1 MQILKKAF
9 GEYVTN
15 CYILKGEQ
23 GDLVIDPGQGSFDWV
38 MQNTGK
44 IAAVLNTHGHF
55 DHVYDDAKLQRMG
68 AKIYI
73 HESDAFMLRA
83 DPFETMPEP
92 IEADVLIKGQEQSLE
107 IAGFN
112 VKFSLFAGH
121 TPGSC
126 MIEVDGV
133 IFSGDVIFKGSIGRW
148 DFPFSSGEQMR
159 ESLHKILQIKGDFTL
174 YPGHGANT
182 SLQAERQN
190 LKYFLQLF
198 ER

>member
-9 GEYVTN
+9 GEYATN

-55 DHVYDDAKLQRMG
+55 DHVYDDAKLQRAG

-92 IEADVLIKGQEQSLE
+92 IEADVLVKGQEQSFE

-148 DFPFSSGEQMR
+148 DFPFSSGMQMR

-174 YPGHGANT
+174 YPGHGPNT
-182 SLQAERQN
+182 SLAAERQN

>member
-1 MQILKKAF
+1 MKILTKAF

-15 CYILKGEQ
+15 CYILKGER
-23 GDLVIDPGQGSFDWV
+23 GDLVIDPGEGSFDWV

-55 DHVYDDAKLQRMG
+55 DHVYDDAKLQRAG

-73 HESDAFMLRA
+73 HEEDAFMLRA

-92 IEADVLIKGQEQSLE
+92 IEADVLVKGQEQSLE

-112 VKFSLFAGH
+112 VKFNLFAGH

-126 MIEVDGV
+126 MIEAGGV

-174 YPGHGANT
+174 YPGHGPNT
-182 SLQAERQN
+182 SLAAERQN

>member
-9 GEYVTN
+9 GEYATN

-73 HESDAFMLRA
+73 HEDDAFMLRA

-92 IEADVLIKGQEQSLE
+92 IEADVLIKGQEQSFE

-148 DFPFSSGEQMR
+148 DFLFSSGAQMR

-174 YPGHGANT
+174 YPGHGPNT

>member
-9 GEYVTN
+9 GEYATN

-23 GDLVIDPGQGSFDWV
+23 GDLVIDPGEGSFDWV

-55 DHVYDDAKLQRMG
+55 DHVYDDAKLQRAG

-83 DPFETMPEP
+83 DPFGTMPES
-92 IEADVLIKGQEQSLE
+92 IEADVLIKGQEQSFE

-112 VKFSLFAGH
+112 VKFSLFVGH

-148 DFPFSSGEQMR
+148 DFPFSSGAQMR
-159 ESLHKILQIKGDFTL
+159 ESLHKILQIKGDFAL
-174 YPGHGANT
+174 YPGHGPNT

>member
-1 MQILKKAF
+1 MQILKRAF
-9 GEYVTN
+9 GEYATN

-23 GDLVIDPGQGSFDWV
+23 GDLVIDPGEGSFDWV

-55 DHVYDDAKLQRMG
+55 DHVYDDAKLQRAG

-73 HESDAFMLRA
+73 HEEDAFMLRA
-83 DPFETMPEP
+83 DPFETLQEP
-92 IEADVLIKGQEQSLE
+92 LQPDVLVSDGQEFVLG
-107 IAGFN
+107 GFN
-112 VKFSLFAGH
+112 VKFHLFAGH

-126 MIEVDGV
+126 MIEAGGA

-148 DFPFSSGEQMR
+148 DFPFSNGEQMR
-159 ESLHKILQIKGDFTL
+159 ESLHKILQIKGDFAL
-174 YPGHGANT
+174 YPGHGPNT

-190 LKYFLQLF
+190 LKYFLQLLK
-198 ER
+198 R

>member
-1 MQILKKAF
+1 MQILKRAF

-15 CYILKGEQ
+15 CYILKGER

-44 IAAVLNTHGHF
+44 IVAVLNTHGHY
-55 DHVYDDAKLQRMG
+55 DHIYDDAKLQRMG

-83 DPFETMPEP
+83 DPFETMPES

-126 MIEVDGV
+126 MIEAGGV

-174 YPGHGANT
+174 YPGHGPNT
-182 SLQAERQN
+182 SLAAERQN

>member
-15 CYILKGEQ
+15 CYILKGER
-23 GDLVIDPGQGSFDWV
+23 GDLVIDPGEGSFDWV

-55 DHVYDDAKLQRMG
+55 DHVYDDAKLQRTG

-73 HESDAFMLRA
+73 HEEDAFMLRA
-83 DPFETMPEP
+83 DPFETMPES
-92 IEADVLIKGQEQSLE
+92 IEADVLVKGQEQSLE

-126 MIEVDGV
+126 MIEAGGV

-148 DFPFSSGEQMR
+148 DFPFSSGAQMR

-174 YPGHGANT
+174 YPGHGPNT
-182 SLQAERQN
+182 SLAAERQN

>member
-9 GEYVTN
+9 GEYATN

-23 GDLVIDPGQGSFDWV
+23 GDLVIDPGEGSFDWV

-55 DHVYDDAKLQRMG
+55 DHVYDDAKLQRAG

-73 HESDAFMLRA
+73 HEEDAFMLRA
-83 DPFETMPEP
+83 DPFETLQEP
-92 IEADVLIKGQEQSLE
+92 LQPDVLVSDGQEFVLG
-107 IAGFN
+107 GFN
-112 VKFSLFAGH
+112 VKFHLFAGH

-126 MIEVDGV
+126 MIEAGGA

-148 DFPFSSGEQMR
+148 DFPFSNGEQMR
-159 ESLHKILQIKGDFTL
+159 ESLHKILQIKGDFAL
-174 YPGHGANT
+174 YPGHGPNT

-190 LKYFLQLF
+190 LKYFLQLLK
-198 ER
+198 R

>member
-9 GEYVTN
+9 GEYATN

-55 DHVYDDAKLQRMG
+55 DHVYDDAKLQRAG

-73 HESDAFMLRA
+73 HEEDAFMLRA

-92 IEADVLIKGQEQSLE
+92 IEADMLIKGQEQSFE

-112 VKFSLFAGH
+112 IKFSLFAGH

-126 MIEVDGV
+126 MIEAGGV

-148 DFPFSSGEQMR
+148 DFPFSSGAQMR
-159 ESLHKILQIKGDFTL
+159 ESLHKILQIEGDFTL
-174 YPGHGANT
+174 YPGHGPNT
-182 SLQAERQN
+182 SLAAERQN

>member
-9 GEYVTN
+9 SEYATN

-73 HESDAFMLRA
+73 HEDDAFMLRT

-126 MIEVDGV
+126 MIEAGGV
-133 IFSGDVIFKGSIGRW
+133 IFSGDVIFRGSIGRW
-148 DFPFSSGEQMR
+148 DFPFSSGAQMR
-159 ESLHKILQIKGDFTL
+159 ESLHKILQIEGDFTL
-174 YPGHGANT
+174 YPGHGPNT
-182 SLQAERQN
+182 SLAAERQN

>member
-23 GDLVIDPGQGSFDWV
+23 SDLVIDPGEGSFDWV

-55 DHVYDDAKLQRMG
+55 DHVYDDAKLQRTG

-92 IEADVLIKGQEQSLE
+92 IEADVLVKGQEQSFE

-126 MIEVDGV
+126 MIEAGGA

-148 DFPFSSGEQMR
+148 DFPFSNGEQMR
-159 ESLHKILQIKGDFTL
+159 ASLHKILQIEGDFTL
-174 YPGHGANT
+174 YPGHGPNT
-182 SLQAERQN
+182 SLQAEKQN

>member
-23 GDLVIDPGQGSFDWV
+23 GDLVIDPGEGSFDWV

-55 DHVYDDAKLQRMG
+55 DHVYDDAKLQRAG

-73 HESDAFMLRA
+73 HEDDAFMLRA
-83 DPFETMPEP
+83 DPFETMPES
-92 IEADVLIKGQEQSLE
+92 IEADVLIKGQEQSFE

-126 MIEVDGV
+126 MIEVGGV

-148 DFPFSSGEQMR
+148 DFPFSSGEQMK
-159 ESLHKILQIKGDFTL
+159 ESLHKILQIEGDFTL
-174 YPGHGANT
+174 YPGHGPNT

>member
-23 GDLVIDPGQGSFDWV
+23 SDLVIDPGEGSFDWV

-55 DHVYDDAKLQRMG
+55 DHVYDDVKLQRAG

-92 IEADVLIKGQEQSLE
+92 IEADVLVKGQEQSFE

-126 MIEVDGV
+126 MIEAGGV

-148 DFPFSSGEQMR
+148 DFPFSSGAQMR

-174 YPGHGANT
+174 YPGHGPNT
-182 SLQAERQN
+182 SLQAEKQN
-190 LKYFLQLF
+190 LKYFLQLLK
-198 ER
+198 R

>member
-9 GEYVTN
+9 GDYMTN

-44 IAAVLNTHGHF
+44 IAAVLNTHGHY

-73 HESDAFMLRA
+73 HEEDAFMLRA

-92 IEADVLIKGQEQSLE
+92 IEADVLVKGQEQSLE

-133 IFSGDVIFKGSIGRW
+133 VFSGDVIFKGSIGRW
-148 DFPFSSGEQMR
+148 DFPFSSGAQMK

-174 YPGHGANT
+174 YPGHGPNT
-182 SLQAERQN
+182 SLAAERQN

>member
-9 GEYVTN
+9 GEYATN

-23 GDLVIDPGQGSFDWV
+23 GDLVIDPGEGSFDWV

-55 DHVYDDAKLQRMG
+55 DHVYDDAKLQRAG

-92 IEADVLIKGQEQSLE
+92 IEADVLVKGQEQSFE

-126 MIEVDGV
+126 MIEAGGV

-148 DFPFSSGEQMR
+148 DFPFSSGAQMR

-174 YPGHGANT
+174 YPGHGPNT
-182 SLQAERQN
+182 SLAAERQN

>member
-1 MQILKKAF
+1 MQILKRAF

-15 CYILKGEQ
+15 CYILKGER
-23 GDLVIDPGQGSFDWV
+23 GDLVIDPGEGSFDWV

-55 DHVYDDAKLQRMG
+55 DHVYDDAKLQRAG

-73 HESDAFMLRA
+73 HEDDAFMLRA
-83 DPFETMPEP
+83 DPFETMPES

-148 DFPFSSGEQMR
+148 DFPFSSGAQMK

-174 YPGHGANT
+174 YPGHGPNT
-182 SLQAERQN
+182 SLAAERQN

>member
-15 CYILKGEQ
+15 CYILKGER
-23 GDLVIDPGQGSFDWV
+23 GDLVIDPGEGSFDWV

-44 IAAVLNTHGHF
+44 IVAVLNTHGHF
-55 DHVYDDAKLQRMG
+55 DHVYDDAKLQRAG

-73 HESDAFMLRA
+73 HEEDAFMLRA
-83 DPFETMPEP
+83 DPFETMPES
-92 IEADVLIKGQEQSLE
+92 IEADVLIKGQEQSFE

-126 MIEVDGV
+126 MIEASGV

-148 DFPFSSGEQMR
+148 DFPFSSGAQMR

-174 YPGHGANT
+174 YPGHGPNT
-182 SLQAERQN
+182 SLAAERQN

>member
-38 MQNTGK
+38 MQNTDK
-44 IAAVLNTHGHF
+44 IAAVLNTHGHY

-73 HESDAFMLRA
+73 HEEDAFMLRA
-83 DPFETMPEP
+83 DPFGTMPES

-148 DFPFSSGEQMR
+148 DFPFSSGAQMK
-159 ESLHKILQIKGDFTL
+159 ESLHKILQIEGDFTL
-174 YPGHGANT
+174 YPGHGPNT
-182 SLQAERQN
+182 SLAAERQN
-190 LKYFLQLF
+190 LKYFLQF
-198 ER
+198 F

>member
-1 MQILKKAF
+1 MQILKRAF
-9 GEYVTN
+9 GEYATN
-15 CYILKGEQ
+15 CYILKGER

-83 DPFETMPEP
+83 DPFEAMPES

-126 MIEVDGV
+126 MIEAGGV

-148 DFPFSSGEQMR
+148 DFPFSSGAQMR

-174 YPGHGANT
+174 YPGHGPNT
-182 SLQAERQN
+182 SLAAERQN

>member
-9 GEYVTN
+9 GEYATN

-38 MQNTGK
+38 MQNTDK

-55 DHVYDDAKLQRMG
+55 DHVYDDAKLQRAG

-73 HESDAFMLRA
+73 HEDDAFMLRA
-83 DPFETMPEP
+83 DPFETMPES
-92 IEADVLIKGQEQSLE
+92 IEADVLVKGQEQSFE

-126 MIEVDGV
+126 MIEAGGA

-148 DFPFSSGEQMR
+148 DFPFSSGAQMR

-174 YPGHGANT
+174 YPGQGANT

>member
-15 CYILKGEQ
+15 CYILKGER
-23 GDLVIDPGQGSFDWV
+23 GDLVIDPGEGSFDWV

-55 DHVYDDAKLQRMG
+55 DHVYDDAKLQRAG

-73 HESDAFMLRA
+73 HEDDAFMLRA

-159 ESLHKILQIKGDFTL
+159 ESLHKILQIEGDFTL
-174 YPGHGANT
+174 YPGHGPNT
-182 SLQAERQN
+182 SLAAERQN
-190 LKYFLQLF
+190 LKYFLQFF

>member
-44 IAAVLNTHGHF
+44 IAAVLNTHGHY
-55 DHVYDDAKLQRMG
+55 DHVYDDAKLQRAG

-73 HESDAFMLRA
+73 HEEDAFMLRV
-83 DPFETMPEP
+83 DPFETMPES
-92 IEADVLIKGQEQSLE
+92 IEADVLVKGQEQSLE

-126 MIEVDGV
+126 MIEAGGA

-148 DFPFSSGEQMR
+148 DFPFSSGAQMR
-159 ESLHKILQIKGDFTL
+159 ESLHKILQIKGDFAL
-174 YPGHGANT
+174 YPGHGPNT
-182 SLQAERQN
+182 SLAAERQN

>member
-1 MQILKKAF
+1 MQILKRAF

-15 CYILKGEQ
+15 CYIVKGEQ

-44 IAAVLNTHGHF
+44 IAAVLNTHGHY

-73 HESDAFMLRA
+73 HEEDAFMLRA
-83 DPFETMPEP
+83 DPFGTMPES
-92 IEADVLIKGQEQSLE
+92 IEADVLIKEQEQSLE

-148 DFPFSSGEQMR
+148 DFPFSSGAQMR

-174 YPGHGANT
+174 YPGHGPNT
-182 SLQAERQN
+182 SLAAERQN
-190 LKYFLQLF
+190 LKYFLQFF

>member
-1 MQILKKAF
+1 MKILTKAF

-23 GDLVIDPGQGSFDWV
+23 GDLVIDPGEGSFDWV

-44 IAAVLNTHGHF
+44 IAAVLNTHGHY
-55 DHVYDDAKLQRMG
+55 DHVYDDAKLQRAG

-83 DPFETMPEP
+83 DPFETLQEP
-92 IEADVLIKGQEQSLE
+92 LQPDVLVSDGQEF
-107 IAGFN
+107 APGGFN
-112 VKFSLFAGH
+112 VKFHLFAGH

-126 MIEVDGV
+126 MIEAGGA

-174 YPGHGANT
+174 YPGHGPNT

>member
-9 GEYVTN
+9 GEYATN

-23 GDLVIDPGQGSFDWV
+23 GDLVIDPGEGSFDWV
-38 MQNTGK
+38 MQNTEK
-44 IAAVLNTHGHF
+44 IAAVFNTHGHF
-55 DHVYDDAKLQRMG
+55 DHVYDDAKLQRAG

-73 HESDAFMLRA
+73 HEEDAFMLRA
-83 DPFETMPEP
+83 DPFETMPES
-92 IEADVLIKGQEQSLE
+92 IEADVLVKGQEQSLE

-126 MIEVDGV
+126 MIEAGGV

-174 YPGHGANT
+174 YPGHGPNT
-182 SLQAERQN
+182 SLAAERQN

>member
-9 GEYVTN
+9 GEYATN

-23 GDLVIDPGQGSFDWV
+23 GDLVIDPGEGSFDWV

-55 DHVYDDAKLQRMG
+55 DHVYDDAKLQKAG

-73 HESDAFMLRA
+73 HEDDAFMLRA
-83 DPFETMPEP
+83 DPFETMPES

-148 DFPFSSGEQMR
+148 DFPFSSGAQMK

-174 YPGHGANT
+174 YPGHGPNT
-182 SLQAERQN
+182 SLAAERQN

>member
-1 MQILKKAF
+1 MQILKRAF

-44 IAAVLNTHGHF
+44 IAAILNTHGHY

-83 DPFETMPEP
+83 DPFETMPES
-92 IEADVLIKGQEQSLE
+92 IEADVLVKGQEQSLE

-126 MIEVDGV
+126 MIEAGGV

-148 DFPFSSGEQMR
+148 DFPFSSGAQMR
-159 ESLHKILQIKGDFTL
+159 ESLHKILQIEGDFTL
-174 YPGHGANT
+174 YPGHGPNT

-198 ER
+198 EC

>member
-23 GDLVIDPGQGSFDWV
+23 GDLVIDPGEGSFDWV

-55 DHVYDDAKLQRMG
+55 DHVYDDAKLQRAG

-73 HESDAFMLRA
+73 HEEDAFMLRA

-92 IEADVLIKGQEQSLE
+92 IEADVLVKGQEQSLE

-126 MIEVDGV
+126 MIEAGGA

-174 YPGHGANT
+174 YPGHGPNT
-182 SLQAERQN
+182 SLAAERQN

>member
-9 GEYVTN
+9 GEYATN

-23 GDLVIDPGQGSFDWV
+23 GDLVIDPGQGSYDWV

-55 DHVYDDAKLQRMG
+55 DHVYDDAKLQRTG

-73 HESDAFMLRA
+73 HEEDAFMLRA
-83 DPFETMPEP
+83 DPFETMPES

-126 MIEVDGV
+126 MIEAGGV

-148 DFPFSSGEQMR
+148 DFPFSSGAQMR
-159 ESLHKILQIKGDFTL
+159 ESLHKILQIEGDFTL
-174 YPGHGANT
+174 YPGHGPNT

>member
-23 GDLVIDPGQGSFDWV
+23 GDLVIDPGEGSFDWV

-55 DHVYDDAKLQRMG
+55 DHVYDDAKLQRAG

-73 HESDAFMLRA
+73 HEEDAFMLRA

-92 IEADVLIKGQEQSLE
+92 IEADVLVKGQEQSFE

-126 MIEVDGV
+126 MIEAGGV

-148 DFPFSSGEQMR
+148 DFPFSNGEQMR

-174 YPGHGANT
+174 YPGHGPNT

>member
-15 CYILKGEQ
+15 CYIVKGEQ

-55 DHVYDDAKLQRMG
+55 DHVYDDAKLQRAG

-73 HESDAFMLRA
+73 HEDDAFMLRA
-83 DPFETMPEP
+83 DPFETMPES

-148 DFPFSSGEQMR
+148 DFPFSSGAQMR

-174 YPGHGANT
+174 YPGHGPNT
-182 SLQAERQN
+182 SLAAERQN
-190 LKYFLQLF
+190 LKYFLQLLKC
-198 ER
+198 

>member
-9 GEYVTN
+9 GEYATN

-23 GDLVIDPGQGSFDWV
+23 GDLVIDPGEGSFDWV
-38 MQNTGK
+38 MQNTEK
-44 IAAVLNTHGHF
+44 IAAVFNTHGHF
-55 DHVYDDAKLQRMG
+55 DHVYDDAKLQRAG

-73 HESDAFMLRA
+73 HEEDAFMLRA
-83 DPFETMPEP
+83 DPFETMPES
-92 IEADVLIKGQEQSLE
+92 IEADVLVKGQEQSLE

-126 MIEVDGV
+126 MIEAGGV

-148 DFPFSSGEQMR
+148 DFPFSSGAQMR

-174 YPGHGANT
+174 YPGHGPNT
-182 SLQAERQN
+182 SLAAERQN

>member
-9 GEYVTN
+9 GEYATN

-23 GDLVIDPGQGSFDWV
+23 GDLVIDPGEGSFDWV
-38 MQNTGK
+38 MQNTEK

-55 DHVYDDAKLQRMG
+55 DHVYDDAKLQKAG

-73 HESDAFMLRA
+73 HEEDAFMLRA
-83 DPFETMPEP
+83 DPFDTMPEP
-92 IEADVLIKGQEQSLE
+92 IEADVLVKGQEQSFE
-107 IAGFN
+107 IASFN

-126 MIEVDGV
+126 MIEAGGV

-148 DFPFSSGEQMR
+148 DFPFSSGAQMR
-159 ESLHKILQIKGDFTL
+159 ESLHKILQIEGDFTL

-182 SLQAERQN
+182 SLAAERQN
-190 LKYFLQLF
+190 LKYFLQLLK
-198 ER
+198 R

>member
-9 GEYVTN
+9 GEYATN

-55 DHVYDDAKLQRMG
+55 DHVYDDAKLQRAG

-83 DPFETMPEP
+83 DPFETMPEL
-92 IEADVLIKGQEQSLE
+92 IEADVLVKGQEQSFE

-126 MIEVDGV
+126 MIEAGGV

-148 DFPFSSGEQMR
+148 DFPFSNGAQMR
-159 ESLHKILQIKGDFTL
+159 ESLHKILQIKDDFTL

>member
-1 MQILKKAF
+1 MQILKRAF
-9 GEYVTN
+9 GEYATN

-23 GDLVIDPGQGSFDWV
+23 GDLVIDPGQGSFAWV

-73 HESDAFMLRA
+73 HEDDAFMLRT

-148 DFPFSSGEQMR
+148 DFPFSSGAQMR
-159 ESLHKILQIKGDFTL
+159 ESLHKILQIEGDFTL
-174 YPGHGANT
+174 YPGHGPNT
-182 SLQAERQN
+182 SLAAERQN

>member
-1 MQILKKAF
+1 MQILKRAF

-15 CYILKGEQ
+15 CYILKGER

-55 DHVYDDAKLQRMG
+55 DHVYDDAKLQRTG

-73 HESDAFMLRA
+73 HEEDAFMLRA

-92 IEADVLIKGQEQSLE
+92 IEADVLVKGQEQSFE

-126 MIEVDGV
+126 MIEAGGA

-148 DFPFSSGEQMR
+148 DFPFSSGAQMR

-174 YPGHGANT
+174 YPGHGPNT
-182 SLQAERQN
+182 SLAAERQN
-190 LKYFLQLF
+190 LKYFLQFF

>member
-9 GEYVTN
+9 GEYATN

-55 DHVYDDAKLQRMG
+55 DHVYDDAKLQRAG

-73 HESDAFMLRA
+73 HEDDAFMLRA
-83 DPFETMPEP
+83 DPFETMPES
-92 IEADVLIKGQEQSLE
+92 IEADVLVKGQEQSFE

-126 MIEVDGV
+126 MIEAGGA

-148 DFPFSSGEQMR
+148 DFPFSSGAQMR

>member
-9 GEYVTN
+9 GEYATN

-55 DHVYDDAKLQRMG
+55 DHVYDDAKLQRAG

-73 HESDAFMLRA
+73 HEEDAFMLQA

-159 ESLHKILQIKGDFTL
+159 ESLHKILQIEGDFTL
-174 YPGHGANT
+174 YPGHGPNT
-182 SLQAERQN
+182 SLAAERQN

>member
-9 GEYVTN
+9 GEYATN

-23 GDLVIDPGQGSFDWV
+23 GDLVIDPGEGSFDWV

-55 DHVYDDAKLQRMG
+55 DHVYDDAKLQRTG

-73 HESDAFMLRA
+73 HEDDAFMLRA

-92 IEADVLIKGQEQSLE
+92 IEADVLVKGQEQSFE

-126 MIEVDGV
+126 MIEAGGV

-159 ESLHKILQIKGDFTL
+159 ESLHKILQIKGDFAL

-182 SLQAERQN
+182 SLVAERQN
-190 LKYFLQLF
+190 LKYFLQLLK
-198 ER
+198 R